1 MAVAVD
7 YAKVGQKF
15 PRRVPSHFSCGL
27 MYLAG
32 KMSALMELNENRIET
47 RNARIYSVFC
57 SNTFR
62 SINNFRIR
70 ERCVLKRDEAEPIL
84 AP

>member
-1 MAVAVD
+1 MQKSDKSFHAECRVISHAV
-7 YAKVGQKF
+7 
-15 PRRVPSHFSCGL
+15 L
-27 MYLAG
+27 MSFAG

-70 ERCVLKRDEAEPIL
+70 ERCVLERDEAEPIL